1 MKNLKI
7 KACPEAVHG
16 TARPEARKN
25 SSALMFLCFTIEPVM
40 NVCFSFLYE
49 LSFILCVA
57 THELFMRTKSSG
69 TLQN

>member
-7 KACPEAVHG
+7 KACPEEVHG

-25 SSALMFLCFTIEPVM
+25 SSVLMFLCFTIESVM

-49 LSFILCVA
+49 LSFI
-57 THELFMRTKSSG
+57 
-69 TLQN
+69 

>member
-25 SSALMFLCFTIEPVM
+25 SSVLMFLCFTIESVM

-49 LSFILCVA
+49 LSFI
-57 THELFMRTKSSG
+57 
-69 TLQN
+69 